1 MQTINDTDLRKLWL
15 DEILGDENKRRKAE
29 SFRRSEV
36 YNKRQGP
43 FVEAK
48 LKTEFSEETVQDMR
62 KIYSINIAKRVT
74 DKMAALYND
83 APERTFSD
91 DMGEPLSEEQVKG
104 IEALYSEAKVNYK
117 LGRANRV
124 KKYQQQCIL
133 QVIPVLDRGIID
145 VRVLQPHQVDVI
157 PSDSD
162 PERAFAYVINAY
174 DRSYNLT
181 GGDMVD
187 QKIADRNDQEGK
199 KRDLMRFVWWSAEHN
214 FITDGNGRIV
224 QDDQEDILNPIGTL
238 PFIDIADEKEQEF
251 WVRKGSS
258 IIDFAVDFSTVIC
271 DTATI
276 NRLQG
281 YAQGVIKS
289 VERPKDV
296 RVGPNQFI
304 WLQLDPNATVQPDLQ
319 FATPNPDMQASL
331 DLQDRL
337 INYFLT
343 SEGLDPKVVNSKSE
357 GVTYSS
363 GFERML
369 AMLEQFEA
377 SKEDIDQFK
386 WIESELFK
394 LFVLWNNHYAGASN
408 SPMNQSLQFGQ
419 LPVDSQVNVV
429 FFRPEMIQSKTEAD
443 QAELALLEKGLRSP
457 VQALANIDRIS
468 EEEAMR
474 RLEMAKEQAAM
485 LTAGE
490 PQQAEGV

>member
-1 MQTINDTDLRKLWL
+1 MQTINDANLRKIWL
-15 DEILGDENKRRKAE
+15 DEIMGDENKRRKAE

-48 LKTEFSEETVQDMR
+48 LKTEFSEQTVKDMR

-74 DKMAALYND
+74 DKMAPIYND

-91 DMGEPLSEEQVKG
+91 ENGEPLTEDQVYG
-104 IEALYSEAKVNYK
+104 LDLMYSEAKVNYK
-117 LGRANRV
+117 LGRANRM
-124 KKYQQQCIL
+124 KKYQQQCVL
-133 QVIPVLDRGIID
+133 QVIPVMDKGIVD
-145 VRVLQPHQVDVI
+145 VRVFQPHQLDVI

-162 PERAFAYVINAY
+162 PETAFAYVINAY
-174 DRSYNLT
+174 DRAYNLT

-187 QKIADRNDQEGK
+187 QKIADRNDQESK
-199 KRDLMRFVWWSAEHN
+199 KRDQMRFVWWSAEHN
-214 FITDGNGRIV
+214 FITDGNGAII
-224 QDDQEDILNPIGTL
+224 QSDKEDILNPIGTL

-258 IIDFAVDFSTVIC
+258 IIDFAVDFSAVLC

-281 YAQGVIKS
+281 YAQGVIRS

-304 WLQLDPNATVQPDLQ
+304 WLQLDPNATVQPDLT

-337 INYFLT
+337 ANYFLT
-343 SEGLDPKVVNSKSE
+343 SEGIDPKTVNSKGESAQ
-357 GVTYSS
+357 YSS

-377 SKEDIDQFK
+377 SKEDLEQFRYV
-386 WIESELFK
+386 ESEVFRLFT
-394 LFVLWNNHYAGASN
+394 LWNNHYAGASN
-408 SPMNQSLQFGQ
+408 SPLKAKLQFGL
-419 LPVDSQVNVV
+419 LPVDGSVSVK
-429 FFRPEMIQSKTEAD
+429 FFKPEMIRSKSEAD
-443 QAELALLEKGLRSP
+443 QAELMLLEKGLRSP
-457 VQALANIDRIS
+457 VQALANIDGIS
-468 EEEAMR
+468 EEQAAL
-474 RLEMAKEQAAM
+474 RLEMMREQS
-485 LTAGE
+485 E
-490 PQQAEGV
+490 PQTNEAE